1 MRAGRPG
8 GREHGDDA
16 TGRARSGRFR
26 PLCAVAPVLHGG
38 SPMTGMRGSQPLRIA
53 FIGAG
58 AMAGNHLQALR
69 RVPTVHTVV
78 GVHDVRDGAAKAFAR
93 RAGARAYA
101 TVSDLLAEARPD
113 LVHICT
119 SAGMHFDPA
128 RQALLAGAH
137 VYVEKP
143 FVETPQE
150 AETLL
155 ALAQERGLLICAGH
169 QLVRDPAFRRLIR
182 GAAALQPVTLVDST
196 FAFRPPRLDPY
207 QSPGRAL
214 AEQLLDVLPHPLDS
228 LVAVLETFGDAT
240 ALEIVS
246 VTATPTALY
255 ALLRAGVVTGR
266 LCISLRARPVAST
279 LTIVGA
285 QGSLTADFVRAIVL
299 GAANEGTSPIEKIV
313 NPFVEA
319 AQLGWRSAASLTRRL
334 VRGADYPGLVELLG
348 DFYAA
353 AAAGDPP
360 PLAVDHLRRVTAVY
374 EQLAANLRGSVR
386 ERGVTLARPTPPA
399 AAAAGPL
406 AVVTGAAGFFGRAIS
421 RELVR
426 RGFRVRGI
434 GRSERPDDPHVHEW
448 VRTDLAERVAPDVI
462 GGAEVVVHA
471 AAETNGGVDAHERNT
486 VGATRQVL
494 AAIPAAQVRQLVDIS
509 TISVLRPPRAFW
521 ERQAEQTPL
530 AVRPERYGPYTWGK
544 SVAGEVLA
552 EAQTRQGIEARII
565 RPAALIDWSHVEIP
579 GLVGRRLFGRW
590 HLGFG
595 RPSLPFAI
603 CEGGLA
609 GSFIAWCADHF
620 AEAPPVINLMDPA
633 VRTCAQLLRLF
644 RDRGWRGRMV
654 WVPVSLLAGGIMA
667 ARFVA
672 KVARRDGGRPL
683 AVWSVLRARRYD
695 PAVASTVLAAV
706 REQTP
711 VAEPVRRQIVA
722 PEVSG
727 AYG

>member
-1 MRAGRPG
+1 
-8 GREHGDDA
+8 
-16 TGRARSGRFR
+16 
-26 PLCAVAPVLHGG
+26 
-38 SPMTGMRGSQPLRIA
+38 MTGIRGSRPLRIA

-58 AMAGNHLQALR
+58 AMAGHHLQALR
-69 RVPTVHTVV
+69 RVPTAHTVV

-101 TVSDLLAEARPD
+101 TVSDLLDEARPD

-119 SAGMHFDPA
+119 PAGTHFEPA

-182 GAAALQPVTLVDST
+182 DAAALQPVTLVDST

-207 QSPGRAL
+207 QSTGRAL
-214 AEQLLDVLPHPLDS
+214 AEQLLDVLPHPLYS

-240 ALEIVS
+240 ALEIVN

-319 AQLGWRSAASLTRRL
+319 AQLAWRSAASLTRRL

-353 AAAGDPP
+353 AAAGDPS

-374 EQLAANLRGSVR
+374 EQLAVNLRGA
-386 ERGVTLARPTPPA
+386 VTVPSPA
-399 AAAAGPL
+399 AAPSGRL

-448 VRTDLAERVAPDVI
+448 VRADLADGIKPSALA
-462 GGAEVVVHA
+462 GAAVVVHA
-471 AAETNGGVDAHERNT
+471 AAETAGGFDAHERNT
-486 VGATRQVL
+486 VGATRQLLRAMV
-494 AAIPAAQVRQLVDIS
+494 AADVRQLVHVS
-509 TISVLRPPRAFW
+509 SISVLRPPRPFW
-521 ERQAEQTPL
+521 ERQTEQTPR
-530 AVRPERYGPYTWGK
+530 AARAERLGPYTWGK
-544 SVAGEVLA
+544 CVAEELVAAAQARGEI
-552 EAQTRQGIEARII
+552 RARII
-565 RPAALIDWSHVEIP
+565 RPAALIDLEHIELP
-579 GLVGRRLFGRW
+579 GLIGRRLFGRW
-590 HLGFG
+590 HLGLG
-595 RPSLPFAI
+595 RPGVPFAA
-603 CEGGLA
+603 CEVRKA
-609 GSFIAWCADHF
+609 GAAVAWYADHF
-620 AEAPPVINLMDPA
+620 AEAPPIVNLLDPA
-633 VRTCAQLLRLF
+633 IRTRGQLLRRF
-644 RDRGWRGRMV
+644 RRHGWRGRV
-654 WVPVSLLAGGIMA
+654 LWVPISFLATAVSVL
-667 ARFVA
+667 RVVVA
-672 KVARRDGGRPL
+672 LARRERAHPL
-683 AVWSVLRARRYD
+683 AVWSVLRPRRYD
-695 PAVASTVLAAV
+695 PGVATAVLAAAA
-706 REQTP
+706 EDP
-711 VAEPVRRQIVA
+711 EPVQPVLRPIAASMSR
-722 PEVSG
+722 